1 MEATKERLY
10 NDISSVFTNA
20 IETVRT
26 KDDCTLTDMYVC
38 VKYDDLLVVIYDDS
52 ENILLQETID
62 GWDDL
67 KENSENFEEA
77 VIDSLKYVLNTDS
90 IKQKFE
96 SLDFVGSFSV
106 ILVDD
111 NFEQICELVTYD
123 KDMIYLEDDFLD
135 KIDKELDEFFE
146 KLMSD
151 VE

>member
-96 SLDFVGSFSV
+96 SLDFVGTFSV

>member
-77 VIDSLKYVLNTDS
+77 V
-90 IKQKFE
+90 
-96 SLDFVGSFSV
+96 LDFVGPFSV

>member
-90 IKQKFE
+90 IKQ
-96 SLDFVGSFSV
+96 
-106 ILVDD
+106 
-111 NFEQICELVTYD
+111 VTYD

>member
-96 SLDFVGSFSV
+96 SLDFVGPFSV
-106 ILVDD
+106 I
-111 NFEQICELVTYD
+111 YD

>member
-10 NDISSVFTNA
+10 NDISSVFANA

-96 SLDFVGSFSV
+96 SLDFFGPFSV